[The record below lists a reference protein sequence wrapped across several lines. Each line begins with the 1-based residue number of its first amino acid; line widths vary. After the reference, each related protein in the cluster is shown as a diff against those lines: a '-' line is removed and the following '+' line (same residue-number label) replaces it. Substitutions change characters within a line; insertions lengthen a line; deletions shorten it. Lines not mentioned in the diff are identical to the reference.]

1 MPSSLRSPVWLTG
14 VLAVALAARLVA
26 AVVVDRIVSATPGRV
41 CLIDGDAEGYWLL
54 AGHIAASEP
63 YSVYEP
69 PRKILR
75 MPGLPAIL
83 AGCRLVFDD
92 AKLPARC
99 VLAVIG
105 AAGCGCV
112 YWLGCELAGPEV
124 GLIAAAATALSP
136 ALIVFSPLLLS
147 ESCFAT
153 AMTAS
158 LIPLAMLLKI
168 RGGGTPR
175 LLSALSAG
183 LLCAIATYLRPTW
196 LPVPILAAGL
206 IVLVGRF
213 RPARWLEAAVL
224 LAAFGVAYFPWVWRN
239 HAVSGHWVITTL
251 WVGPS
256 LYDGL
261 NPAATGDSDMAF
273 FDEENLLGRMSEYEM
288 DQEYRRRAWAF
299 VAANPGRTIALAFI
313 KAGRYWSPLP
323 NAEQFAQPL
332 IKFGLLIAT
341 LPLYVFAAVGLWT
354 HRRDWRLW
362 LATLGPAVFFCA
374 VHMLFVGSIRYRLPA
389 EMPLWILAAAGVVAA
404 CPRWFVHGRGAP
416 S

>member
-1 MPSSLRSPVWLTG
+1 
-14 VLAVALAARLVA
+14 
-26 AVVVDRIVSATPGRV
+26 
-41 CLIDGDAEGYWLL
+41 
-54 AGHIAASEP
+54 
-63 YSVYEP
+63 
-69 PRKILR
+69 
-75 MPGLPAIL
+75 
-83 AGCRLVFDD
+83 
-92 AKLPARC
+92 
-99 VLAVIG
+99 
-105 AAGCGCV
+105 
-112 YWLGCELAGPEV
+112 
-124 GLIAAAATALSP
+124 
-136 ALIVFSPLLLS
+136 
-147 ESCFAT
+147 
-153 AMTAS
+153 
-158 LIPLAMLLKI
+158 
-168 RGGGTPR
+168 
-175 LLSALSAG
+175 
-183 LLCAIATYLRPTW
+183 
-196 LPVPILAAGL
+196 VPILAAGL